1 MWLLALRKL
10 YEAEVAEATAII
22 DTFLQ
27 KSVGVADHDSFMKT
41 LKQNFDKM
49 IHAKSAIAELDK
61 LGEQSL
67 KEKKDKK

>member
-10 YEAEVAEATAII
+10 YEAEVAETTAII

-27 KSVGVADHDSFMKT
+27 KSVGVADHDNFMKT
-41 LKQNFDKM
+41 LKLNFDKM

-61 LGEQSL
+61 LGEQSI
-67 KEKKDKK
+67 KDKKDKK

>member
-1 MWLLALRKL
+1 MWLLALRKV
-10 YEAEVAEATAII
+10 YEAEVAETTAII

-27 KSVGVADHDSFMKT
+27 KSVGVADHDNFIKT
-41 LKQNFDKM
+41 LKSNFDKM